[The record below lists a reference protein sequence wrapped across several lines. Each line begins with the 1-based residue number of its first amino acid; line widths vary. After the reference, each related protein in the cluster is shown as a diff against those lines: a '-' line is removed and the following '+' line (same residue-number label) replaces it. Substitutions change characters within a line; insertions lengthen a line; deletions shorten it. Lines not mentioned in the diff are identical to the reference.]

1 MEGLGHTQCEG
12 QPCHLIWTCLTALPG
27 TPVMLVVGSNQDNEA
42 IYVIS
47 VPLAS
52 CDFISHAQH

>member
-1 MEGLGHTQCEG
+1 
-12 QPCHLIWTCLTALPG
+12 
-27 TPVMLVVGSNQDNEA
+27 MLVVGSNQDNEA

-52 CDFISHAQH
+52 CDFISHAQHSRALRDTVGT